1 MNTRR
6 KVIYFAMLALLAAA
20 FVATAPAASAQQN
33 RNPDITRTELRNFDQ
48 FLDAHPQIRA
58 ELQKNPALVNDSS
71 YLQKHPDLQ
80 QFLQSHPA
88 AKEELQE
95 NPTAFM
101 KQEGSFE
108 TGENKGTEQQ
118 PHMQAALQHLKQ
130 AQAELQQAEQD
141 KGGHRVKAIQL
152 AQQAE
157 AEVQAGIN
165 YDIQHEKQK

>member
-1 MNTRR
+1 MPTCT

-20 FVATAPAASAQQN
+20 FVATATAAKAQQN
-33 RNPDITRTELRNFDQ
+33 RDPDVTQAELRNFDQ
-48 FLDAHPQIRA
+48 FLDAHPPIRA
-58 ELQKNPALVNDSS
+58 DLQKNPALVNDSS

-80 QFLQSHPA
+80 EFLQSHPR
-88 AKEELQE
+88 AKEEMQE

-101 KQEGSFE
+101 KQEGTFE

-130 AQAELQQAEQD
+130 AQAELQRAEQD

-165 YDIQHEKQK
+165 YDIQHEKRK